1 MKVFDVLYEAEH
13 SSGDK
18 QKKLQALKAKLAQ
31 AREELSELPQSPG
44 SQEGYDAL
52 DDARY
57 KVKDLEAEIAKLSES
72 AATDP
77 QAAYGEVLTKV
88 NASMKAL
95 HAAMADHR
103 RKFMEDPRNWG
114 YVGDM
119 QELAKKLD
127 EMVAFFNH
135 GAEV

>member
-1 MKVFDVLYEAEH
+1 MKVFDVLYEDLHEG
-13 SSGDK
+13 SDVES
-18 QKKLQALKAKLAQ
+18 LKARLAQ
-31 AREELSELPQSPG
+31 AKADLEDMPQNPG

-52 DDARY
+52 DDQRY
-57 KVKDLEAEIAKLSES
+57 LIQKLEKQIKALTES
-72 AATDP
+72 AANDP
-77 QAAYGEVLTKV
+77 QAAYGEVMIKV

-95 HAAMADHR
+95 HTAMAEHR
-103 RKFMEDPRNWG
+103 KKFMEDPRNWG